1 MIALKKWTKLR
12 LKDQNRVI
20 NQTAKALTNYLY
32 SVGPIPEYMMRN
44 QVSNK
49 EKQEFKKF
57 TADRVAGLLYLYFSK
72 DSKRINDIVNR
83 YSQNEEYEIFPEL
96 EGYIER

>member
-1 MIALKKWTKLR
+1 MITLKKWTRLR
-12 LKDQNRVI
+12 LKDQNRTI

-32 SVGPIPEYMMRN
+32 SVGPIPEYFMRN
-44 QVSNK
+44 QLSNK

-57 TADRVAGLLYLYFSK
+57 TADRIAGLLYLYFSK
-72 DSKRINDIVNR
+72 DSKRINDIVNK
-83 YSQNEEYEIFPEL
+83 YTQNEEYEILPEL